1 VTYGKKQQSTLEAK
15 CEQVLDQNRAA
26 MEAILIAVKDYMTK
40 LKKDI
45 ILDDERFED
54 DIKEAKVQEMVKN
67 KHKGQLVMFHK

>member
-1 VTYGKKQQSTLEAK
+1 MTYGKKQQSTLEAK